1 MAYYNPYMY
10 NPYEQQFQGQTGT
23 GFQPV
28 QTQPVQQPQQ
38 TQQPV
43 MVPMYWVQGDVVAL
57 SYRLMPNEKVFFMDI
72 EKPLIYMR
80 EADATGK
87 PLPMVTKQLI
97 DYHPEQ
103 PKEDKPQKIDTSEFV
118 KYSEI
123 QQMIEDEVARRMEQI
138 SFKPTST
145 SRKKSED

>member
-1 MAYYNPYMY
+1 MY

-28 QTQPVQQPQQ
+28 QPQPVQQQQ
-38 TQQPV
+38 QPQQPV

-87 PLPMVTKQLI
+87 PLPMVTKQLV
-97 DYHPEQ
+97 DYQPEQ
-103 PKEDKPQKIDTSEFV
+103 PKEAKPQKIDTSEFV

>member
-1 MAYYNPYMY
+1 MAYYNPYVY
-10 NPYEQQFQGQTGT
+10 NPYEQQFQGQNGT
-23 GFQPV
+23 GFQSV
-28 QTQPVQQPQQ
+28 QPIQQQPVQQ

-43 MVPMYWVQGDVVAL
+43 MVPMYWVQGEVVAL

-80 EADATGK
+80 EADASGK
-87 PLPMVTKQLI
+87 PLPMVTKQLV
-97 DYHPEQ
+97 DYQPEQ
-103 PKEDKPQKIDTSEFV
+103 PKEQEQPKIDTSQFV
-118 KYSEI
+118 KYSDI

-145 SRKKSED
+145 SRRKSED